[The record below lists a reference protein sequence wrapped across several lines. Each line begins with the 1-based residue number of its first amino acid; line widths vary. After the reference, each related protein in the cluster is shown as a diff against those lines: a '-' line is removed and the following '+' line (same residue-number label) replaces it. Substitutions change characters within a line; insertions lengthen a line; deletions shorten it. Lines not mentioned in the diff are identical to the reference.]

1 MHDSCCKT
9 LVVITPAAL
18 PAWSVEYSGS
28 LDVITHC
35 ALEET
40 ELTHSL
46 QVGRYTVQT
55 DTLRV
60 RGYTLTHCRLENTDW
75 VFEDKLRCIRRS
87 TLHVRRLYYA
97 PSEYLG
103 SSPHCQ
109 ASMVVIKTSFFNI
122 TIIPRSHP
130 HKCSAL

>member
-40 ELTHSL
+40 ELTHTA
-46 QVGRYTVQT
+46 GWKIYT
-55 DTLRV
+55 DTLSV
-60 RGYTLTHCRLENTDW
+60 RGYYTLTHSRLKDTDW

-87 TLHVRRLYYA
+87 ILHFRRLYYA

-109 ASMVVIKTSFFNI
+109 ASMVVIKTSFFII
-122 TIIPRSHP
+122 TILPRSHT
-130 HKCSAL
+130 HKCTAL